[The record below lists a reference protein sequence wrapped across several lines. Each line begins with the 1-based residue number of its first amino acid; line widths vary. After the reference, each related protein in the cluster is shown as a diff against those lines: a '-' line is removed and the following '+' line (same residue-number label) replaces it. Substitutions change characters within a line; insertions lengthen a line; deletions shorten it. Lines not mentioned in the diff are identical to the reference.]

1 MQIIVETEKK
11 HCKFMI
17 LLLFAEKKLK
27 IPDLNKK

>member
-17 LLLFAEKKLK
+17 PLLFAEKKMK